1 MDFTVTTRDT
11 TLANGQRAVVVQ
23 VVGEVDVYTAPRLK
37 DRLLQVERDG
47 VHHVVVDLTQV
58 GFIDSVG
65 LGVLIGALR
74 RARAGGG
81 TLVLAGPNARIR
93 RILDITGLSSAF
105 AVAQDVEEGLQ
116 ALNRE
121 VGGTPP
127 ASAQGGV

>member
-1 MDFTVTTRDT
+1 MEFTVTTRDT
-11 TLANGQRAVVVQ
+11 ALAGDQRAVVVQ

-37 DRLLQVERDG
+37 DKLLQVERDS
-47 VHHVVVDLTQV
+47 VHHIVVDLGQV

-105 AVAQDVEEGLQ
+105 PVLPDVEEGLA
-116 ALNRE
+116 ALNSD
-121 VGGTPP
+121 VAGKPQGP
-127 ASAQGGV
+127 AQGGA

>member
-1 MDFTVTTRDT
+1 MEFNVTTRDT
-11 TLANGQRAVVVQ
+11 NLANGQRAVIVE

-37 DRLLQVERDG
+37 DRLLQLERDG
-47 VHHVVVDLTQV
+47 MHSLVVDLAQV

-81 TLVLAGPNARIR
+81 TLVLSGPNPRIR

-105 AVAQDVEEGLQ
+105 TVVADVDEGVT
-116 ALNRE
+116 ALGGE
-121 VGGTPP
+121 VP
-127 ASAQGGV
+127 AAPRSADQGGA

>member
-1 MDFTVTTRDT
+1 MDFSVATKDAA
-11 TLANGQRAVVVQ
+11 LANGQPAVVAE

-37 DRLLQVERDG
+37 DRLLQFEREG
-47 VHHVVVDLTQV
+47 KRNIVVDLAQV

-65 LGVLIGALR
+65 LGVLIGGLR

-81 TLVLAGPNARIR
+81 TLVLAGPNPRIR

-105 AVAQDVEEGLQ
+105 TVVQDVPEALE

-121 VGGTPP
+121 VAGSKP
-127 ASAQGGV
+127 AAAQGGT